1 MLSVFV
7 VHIGAT
13 LFMTGL
19 IWFVQIVHYPL
30 FRLVGGSYAAYQQ
43 AHMRRVTW
51 VVGPLMLLEL
61 ATATALVFRRPAW
74 LEPWAAGANLGA
86 LALIWVSTAL
96 LQAPAHGRL
105 LSGFAAADHAAL
117 VRTNWLRTFLW
128 TFRSA
133 GLLIV
138 LERLLGRYL
147 HEGI

>member
-7 VHIGAT
+7 VHVGAT

-30 FRLVGGSYAAYQQ
+30 FGLVGGSYAAYQHS
-43 AHMRRVTW
+43 HMRRTTW
-51 VVGPLMLLEL
+51 VVGPVMLLEL
-61 ATATALVFRRPAW
+61 ASATALLLWRPVW
-74 LEPWAAGANLGA
+74 LEPWAAGVNLGA
-86 LALIWVSTAL
+86 LGLIWVSTAL
-96 LQAPAHGRL
+96 VQAPAHGRL

-147 HEGI
+147 PEGI